1 MTQSAEG
8 LPNTQEFWVGA
19 GGGGAC
25 FSSPSTWKAEAGESL
40 SWRPAWSTEF
50 QDSQGYRERPVLEI
64 NTFKD
69 TALQTKR
76 V

>member
-1 MTQSAEG
+1 VDLSELEA
-8 LPNTQEFWVGA
+8 
-19 GGGGAC
+19 
-25 FSSPSTWKAEAGESL
+25 SP
-40 SWRPAWSTEF
+40 WSTEF